1 MADENVKVAVR
12 VRPFNSREK
21 ERGSTLIIEMDNPKT
36 IINDPSGEKQPK
48 PFTFDYSFYSHDQFH
63 ELEEDGEQ
71 GVKGLM
77 VADAGKEHIYHNQM
91 FVFNDV
97 GKGVLANAYAGF
109 NTSLF
114 AYGQTGAG
122 KSYSMVGYGVNKG
135 IVPLTFEDLF
145 KTIHEDTNPNVVHRV
160 VFSMLEIYME
170 QVSDLITG
178 VKKKGGLKVRQ
189 DPKKGRFFV
198 QDLSATPV
206 GSFEEIEAQMEKG
219 TNNRTVAATQMNAT
233 SSRAHTLMTMVYEQ
247 IITNPE
253 DKTKITRMSE
263 INLID
268 LAGSERAES
277 TGATGDRLK
286 EGAQINKSLSALGN
300 VISALA
306 AGKKAPFRDSVLTKL
321 LQNSLGGN
329 SKTIMIAA
337 LSPADINYDETLGT
351 LRYADRAKQIKNKAA
366 VNESATDKLIREL
379 KEENARIKAMLEGGG
394 IDMTQVGGTAE
405 MSEEEIAKMKK
416 KMEAEI
422 RAQLSQGE
430 SSLSRMDDDEYETK
444 LAEMR
449 AEFEKG
455 NDTKNEKDEKKKTT
469 PFLQNLNE
477 DEALSGMVIHFIEP
491 NVNTVGRKEKGSEV
505 SPMITLS
512 GLSIKP
518 EHAVITS
525 DGTSTVTLEATGPVL
540 VNGKAPD
547 GAQLLNHKD
556 RVQIGTNHLFVFFN
570 PKNTNLVE
578 GTPEDDITWEFA
590 QGELAEAKGFGA
602 AADGADGKPRAGIT
616 NELRE
621 QIMEL
626 LPMVAEANAISDRLG
641 KKRTFEIMI
650 LSGPAA
656 GLPANEAKV
665 MVKMINLETGNRWML
680 SRSNFID
687 RRFMMQAIMRSAE
700 QGEYDD
706 DDDDEDDD
714 EDEKPDPW
722 YHSPAF
728 VILGCAT
735 CFLDSLTYNIE
746 FDEKVNIVDYKG
758 RNEGQLHFSVYPCTE
773 SGAHLDEDD
782 VNEEP
787 ENLIGQAMYLE
798 MKAHSAQGVK
808 KTNKMKVS
816 YSDPNTKAEIETTE
830 ISDEDALEWDHTHMV
845 KIEKVE
851 REMLEWLKTGSLSC
865 FVKVWQSDDDW
876 VPGTMARQSTTL
888 SVGGR
893 KSKAGGDGGGEA
905 LAHINQVLRVI
916 VKEFNDGERDGK
928 NVVSA
933 VSALLD
939 GKPLVPPG
947 KDVGGPTMAELEQ
960 KLANADE
967 QIRALR
973 RKGTLAVLMTAQGR
987 KSLGAVGSAGG
998 GDNHQQEQVAAMK
1011 AEVERQQGGGG
1022 GGTEK
1027 KSGACVLM

>member
-21 ERGSTLIIEMDNPKT
+21 ERNCKLCIAIDNPKT
-36 IINDPSGEKQPK
+36 VITDPTGEKDPK
-48 PFTFDYSFYSHDQFH
+48 PFTFDYSYYSHDQYH
-63 ELEEDGEQ
+63 ELEADCEEGK
-71 GVKGLM
+71 KGLM
-77 VADAGKEHIYHNQM
+77 VADAGKEEVYHNQM
-91 FVFNDV
+91 YVFNDV
-97 GKGVLANAYAGF
+97 GKGVLKNAYEGF

-122 KSYSMVGYGVNKG
+122 KSYSMVGYGVNIG
-135 IVPLTFEDLF
+135 IVPLTFNDLF
-145 KTIHEDTNPNVVHRV
+145 KTIKEDTNENVVHKV
-160 VFSMLEIYME
+160 LFSMLEIYME
-170 QVSDLITG
+170 QVADLLVPG
-178 VKKKGGLKVRQ
+178 AMKKGGLKVRQ

-198 QDLSATPV
+198 PDLSSRPV
-206 GSFEEIEAQMEKG
+206 GSFEEIDAMMEMG
-219 TNNRTVAATQMNAT
+219 TNNRTVAATKMNAT
-233 SSRAHTLMTMVYEQ
+233 SSRAHTVMTMIYEQ
-247 IITNPE
+247 VITDPVA
-253 DKTKITRMSE
+253 KTKVTRQSE

-277 TGATGDRLK
+277 TGATGDALK
-286 EGAQINKSLSALGN
+286 QGAAINKSLSALGN
-300 VISALA
+300 VITALA
-306 AGKKAPFRDSVLTKL
+306 SGKKPPFRDSVLTKL

-366 VNESATDKLIREL
+366 VNESATDKLIRTLREDNE
-379 KEENARIKAMLEGGG
+379 KMKAMLAAGGM
-394 IDMTQVGGTAE
+394 DMSAVAGTAE

-416 KMEAEI
+416 KMEADI
-422 RAQLSQGE
+422 RAQLAQGE
-430 SSLSRMDDDEYETK
+430 SNLSRMDDDEYENK

-449 AEFEKG
+449 KEFESASLV
-455 NDTKNEKDEKKKTT
+455 KDELGEKKKTT
-469 PFLQNLNE
+469 PYLQNLNE
-477 DEALSGMVIHFIEP
+477 DEALAGMIVHMIEP
-491 NVNTVGRKEKGSEV
+491 GSNSVGKKVKGADSQP
-505 SPMITLS
+505 SITLS
-512 GLSIKP
+512 GLSIK
-518 EHAVITS
+518 EDHAVFES
-525 DGTSTVTLEATGPVL
+525 DGTSTVTLACTGPVL
-540 VNGKAPD
+540 VNGKAPE
-547 GAQLLNHKD
+547 GAQTLNHKD
-556 RVQIGTNHLFVFFN
+556 RVLIGTNHLFVFVN
-570 PKNTNLVE
+570 PKNRHGVE
-578 GTPEDDITWEFA
+578 GTPEEAITWEFA

-602 AADGADGKPRAGIT
+602 SDDSNPRAGIT

-626 LPMVAEANAISDRLG
+626 LPMVAEANAISDRLN

-700 QGEYDD
+700 QGEFDDDDDDD
-706 DDDDEDDD
+706 DDDDEG
-714 EDEKPDPW
+714 EKPDPW

-773 SGAHLDEDD
+773 AGAHLDEDD

-787 ENLIGQAMYLE
+787 ENLIGQPMYLE

-808 KTNKMKVS
+808 KTNKMKVV
-816 YSDPNTKAEIETTE
+816 YTDPYTKVEIETNE
-830 ISDEDALEWDHTHMV
+830 ISDEDALEWDHTHVV
-845 KIEKVE
+845 KVPSVE
-851 REMLEWLKTGSLSC
+851 RDMLEWLKTGSLSC

-888 SVGGR
+888 SVGAGKR
-893 KSKAGGDGGGEA
+893 KSVGGGGEA

-916 VKEFNDGERDGK
+916 VKEFTDGERDGK
-928 NVVSA
+928 NVVNA
-933 VSALLD
+933 VTALLD

-947 KDVGGPTMAELEQ
+947 KDVGGPTVAELEQ
-960 KLANADE
+960 KLTNAEE
-967 QIRALR
+967 QVRALR
-973 RKGTLAVLMTAQGR
+973 RKGTLAVLMSAKGR
-987 KSLGAVGSAGG
+987 KSMSESANEAVKT
-998 GDNHQQEQVAAMK
+998 QVAAMK
-1011 AEVERQQGGGG
+1011 AAVEAQQGGGGGGGGG

-1027 KSGACVLM
+1027 KSGACVVM

>member
-21 ERGSTLIIEMDNPKT
+21 ERGAKLIIEMENPKT
-36 IINDPSGEKQPK
+36 IINDPSGEKDPK
-48 PFTFDYSFYSHDQFH
+48 PFTFDYSYYSHDQYH
-63 ELEEDGEQ
+63 ESDGSE
-71 GVKGLM
+71 GPAGLM
-77 VADAGKEHIYHNQM
+77 IADAGKEEIYHNQEY
-91 FVFNDV
+91 VFNDV
-97 GKGVLANAYAGF
+97 GKGVLQNAYDGF

-135 IVPLTFEDLF
+135 IVPLTFDELF
-145 KTIHEDTNPNVVHRV
+145 KKIHADPDENVVHRV

-170 QVSDLITG
+170 QVSDLVSG

-233 SSRAHTLMTMVYEQ
+233 SSRAHTVMTMVYEQ
-247 IITNPE
+247 IITNPAE
-253 DKTKITRMSE
+253 KTKTTRTSE

-394 IDMTQVGGTAE
+394 LDMSQVGGTGE
-405 MSEEEIAKMKK
+405 MSPEEIAKMKK
-416 KMEAEI
+416 KMEADI
-422 RAQLSQGE
+422 RAQLANNENQA
-430 SSLSRMDDDEYETK
+430 SRMDDGEYEAK
-444 LAEMR
+444 LAQMR
-449 AEFEKG
+449 KEFEAS
-455 NDTKNEKDEKKKTT
+455 NTSKNEQDEKKKSC

-477 DEALSGMVIHFIEP
+477 DEALSGMVVHFIEAG
-491 NVNTVGRKEKGSEV
+491 VNTCGRKEKGAATVPSIV
-505 SPMITLS
+505 LS

-518 EHAVITS
+518 EHAVFES
-525 DGTSTVTLEATGPVL
+525 DGTSTVSCEATGPVL
-540 VNGKAPD
+540 INGKAPE
-547 GAQLLNHKD
+547 GKQTMNHKD
-556 RVQIGTNHLFVFFN
+556 RVQIGTNHLFVFIN
-570 PKNTNLVE
+570 PKNQNSPD
-578 GTPEDDITWEFA
+578 GTPEEDITWEFA

-602 AADGADGKPRAGIT
+602 SDDSNPRAGIT

-626 LPMVAEANAISDRLG
+626 LPMVAEANAISDRLN

-700 QGEYDD
+700 QGEYDE
-706 DDDDEDDD
+706 DDDDEEE
-714 EDEKPDPW
+714 EDGEKPDPW

-773 SGAHLDEDD
+773 QGAHLDEDD

-787 ENLIGQAMYLE
+787 ENLMGQPMFLE
-798 MKAHSAQGVK
+798 MRAHSAQGVK
-808 KTNKMKVS
+808 KTNKMKVVYTDP
-816 YSDPNTKAEIETTE
+816 YSKAEVETSE
-830 ISDEDALEWDHTHMV
+830 IDDEDALEWDHMHMV
-845 KIEKVE
+845 KIPAVD
-851 REMLEWLKTGSLSC
+851 RPILDWLKSGSLSC

-876 VPGTMARQSTTL
+876 VPGTLARQSTTL
-888 SVGGR
+888 SIGGR
-893 KSKAGGDGGGEA
+893 KKSMGGGGGEA

-916 VKEFNDGERDGK
+916 VKEFKEGERDGK
-928 NVVSA
+928 NVVAA
-933 VSALLD
+933 VTALLD
-939 GKPLVPPG
+939 GKPPVPPA
-947 KDVGGPTMAELEQ
+947 KDLNGPTVAELEN
-960 KLANADE
+960 KLQSAEE
-967 QIRALR
+967 QIRSLR
-973 RKGTLAVLMTAQGR
+973 RKGTLAVLMSAKGR
-987 KSLGAVGSAGG
+987 KASNAADQATKEQLAELQKAVAS
-998 GDNHQQEQVAAMK
+998 
-1011 AEVERQQGGGG
+1011 QQGGQQ
-1022 GGTEK
+1022 K
-1027 KSGACVLM
+1027 QKSGACIVM

>member
-21 ERGSTLIIEMDNPKT
+21 GRGSTLIIEMDNPRT
-36 IINDPSGEKQPK
+36 VINDPSGEKAPK
-48 PFTFDYSFYSHDQFH
+48 PFTFDYSYYSHDQYH
-63 ELEEDGEQ
+63 ESDGSE
-71 GVKGLM
+71 GPEGLM
-77 VADAGKEHIYHNQM
+77 VADAGKEEVYHNQM

-97 GKGVLANAYAGF
+97 GKG
-109 NTSLF
+109 
-114 AYGQTGAG
+114 TGAG

-145 KTIHEDTNPNVVHRV
+145 KTIAEDTNENVVHKV

-247 IITNPE
+247 IITNPAE
-253 DKTKITRMSE
+253 KTKTTQ
-263 INLID
+263 
-268 LAGSERAES
+268 S

-286 EGAQINKSLSALGN
+286 EGAQINMSLSALGN

-306 AGKKAPFRDSVLTKL
+306 SGKKAPFRDSVLTKL

-394 IDMTQVGGTAE
+394 IDMTQVGGTQG
-405 MSEEEIAKMKK
+405 MSEEEMEKMKK
-416 KMEAEI
+416 KMEADI
-422 RAQLSQGE
+422 RAQLSLGE
-430 SSLSRMDDDEYETK
+430 QNLARQDDGAYEEK
-444 LAEMR
+444 LAQMR
-449 AEFEKG
+449 KEFEAS
-455 NDTKNEKDEKKKTT
+455 NANKNEKDEKKKTT
-469 PFLQNLNE
+469 PFFQNLNE
-477 DEALSGMVIHFIEP
+477 DEALSGMVVHFI
-491 NVNTVGRKEKGSEV
+491 NDGVNTVGKKVKGS
-505 SPMITLS
+505 SAQPAITLS
-512 GLSIKP
+512 GLSIKE
-518 EHAVITS
+518 EHAMVEY
-525 DGTSTVTLEATGPVL
+525 DGTSGVTIENTGPVL
-540 VNGKAPD
+540 VNGKAPE
-547 GAQLLNHKD
+547 GKQALNHKD
-556 RVQIGTNHLFVFFN
+556 RVQFGTNHLFVFMN
-570 PKNTNLVE
+570 PKNSNAGE
-578 GTPEDDITWEFA
+578 GTPDEDISWEFA

-602 AADGADGKPRAGIT
+602 SDDSNPRAGIT

-626 LPMVAEANAISDRLG
+626 LPMVAEANAISDRLN

-665 MVKMINLETGNRWML
+665 MVKMINLET
-680 SRSNFID
+680 
-687 RRFMMQAIMRSAE
+687 
-700 QGEYDD
+700 
-706 DDDDEDDD
+706 
-714 EDEKPDPW
+714 
-722 YHSPAF
+722 
-728 VILGCAT
+728 
-735 CFLDSLTYNIE
+735 DSLTYNIE

-773 SGAHLDEDD
+773 EGAHLDEDD

-787 ENLIGQAMYLE
+787 DNLVGQQMFLE

-808 KTNKMKVS
+808 KTNKMKVV
-816 YSDPNTKAEIETTE
+816 YTDPFSKTEIETNE

-845 KIEKVE
+845 KVPSVDVTF
-851 REMLEWLKTGSLSC
+851 LDWLKTGSLSC

-888 SVGGR
+888 SIGGR
-893 KSKAGGDGGGEA
+893 KKSMGGGNEA
-905 LAHINQVLRVI
+905 LAHIHNHLRVI
-916 VKEFNDGERDGK
+916 VKEFNEGERDGK
-928 NVVSA
+928 NVVAA
-933 VSALLD
+933 VTALLD

-947 KDVGGPTMAELEQ
+947 KDVGGPTIAELEQ
-960 KLANADE
+960 KLSNADE

-973 RKGTLAVLMTAQGR
+973 RKGTLAVLMSAKGR
-987 KSLGAVGSAGG
+987 KSMADTETVISREA
-998 GDNHQQEQVAAMK
+998 QAQVAAMK
-1011 AEVERQQGGGG
+1011 QAVDAQQGGGSG
-1022 GGTEK
+1022 GSEK

>member
-1 MADENVKVAVR
+1 MR
-12 VRPFNSREK
+12 LHIPM
-21 ERGSTLIIEMDNPKT
+21 TLTVM
-36 IINDPSGEKQPK
+36 
-48 PFTFDYSFYSHDQFH
+48 
-63 ELEEDGEQ
+63 
-71 GVKGLM
+71 
-77 VADAGKEHIYHNQM
+77 
-91 FVFNDV
+91 
-97 GKGVLANAYAGF
+97 
-109 NTSLF
+109 
-114 AYGQTGAG
+114 TG
-122 KSYSMVGYGVNKG
+122 
-135 IVPLTFEDLF
+135 T
-145 KTIHEDTNPNVVHRV
+145 
-160 VFSMLEIYME
+160 
-170 QVSDLITG
+170 
-178 VKKKGGLKVRQ
+178 
-189 DPKKGRFFV
+189 
-198 QDLSATPV
+198 
-206 GSFEEIEAQMEKG
+206 
-219 TNNRTVAATQMNAT
+219 
-233 SSRAHTLMTMVYEQ
+233 
-247 IITNPE
+247 
-253 DKTKITRMSE
+253 SE

-286 EGAQINKSLSALGN
+286 EGAQINMSLSALGN

-306 AGKKAPFRDSVLTKL
+306 SGKKAPFRDSVLTKL

-394 IDMTQVGGTAE
+394 IDMTQVGGTQG
-405 MSEEEIAKMKK
+405 MSEEEMEKMKK
-416 KMEAEI
+416 KMEADI
-422 RAQLSQGE
+422 RAQLSLGE
-430 SSLSRMDDDEYETK
+430 QNLARQDDGAYEEK
-444 LAEMR
+444 LAQMR
-449 AEFEKG
+449 KEFEAS
-455 NDTKNEKDEKKKTT
+455 NANKNEKDEKKKTT
-469 PFLQNLNE
+469 PFFQNLNE
-477 DEALSGMVIHFIEP
+477 DEALSGMVVHFI
-491 NVNTVGRKEKGSEV
+491 NVGVNTVGKKVKGS
-505 SPMITLS
+505 SAQPAITLS
-512 GLSIKP
+512 GLSIKE
-518 EHAVITS
+518 EHAMVEY
-525 DGTSTVTLEATGPVL
+525 DGTSGVTIENTGPVL
-540 VNGKAPD
+540 VNGKAPE
-547 GAQLLNHKD
+547 GKQALNHKD
-556 RVQIGTNHLFVFFN
+556 RVQFGTNHLFVFMN
-570 PKNTNLVE
+570 PKNSNPVE
-578 GTPEDDITWEFA
+578 GTPDEDISWEFA

-602 AADGADGKPRAGIT
+602 SDDSNPRAGIT

-626 LPMVAEANAISDRLG
+626 LPMVAEANAISDRLN

-687 RRFMMQAIMRSAE
+687 RRFMMQAIMRNAE

-706 DDDDEDDD
+706 DDDDDDDDD
-714 EDEKPDPW
+714 EADRPDPW

-773 SGAHLDEDD
+773 EGAHLDEDD

-787 ENLIGQAMYLE
+787 DNLVGQQMFLE

-808 KTNKMKVS
+808 KTNKMKVV
-816 YSDPNTKAEIETTE
+816 YTDPFSKTEIETNE

-845 KIEKVE
+845 KVPSVDVTF
-851 REMLEWLKTGSLSC
+851 LDWLKTGSLSC

-888 SVGGR
+888 SIGGR
-893 KSKAGGDGGGEA
+893 KKSMGGGNEA
-905 LAHINQVLRVI
+905 LAHIHNHLRVI
-916 VKEFNDGERDGK
+916 VKEFNEGERDGK
-928 NVVSA
+928 NVVAA
-933 VSALLD
+933 VTALLD

-947 KDVGGPTMAELEQ
+947 KDVGGPTIAELEQ
-960 KLANADE
+960 KLSNADE

-973 RKGTLAVLMTAQGR
+973 RKGTLAVLMSAKGR
-987 KSLGAVGSAGG
+987 KSMADTETVISREA
-998 GDNHQQEQVAAMK
+998 QAQVAAMK
-1011 AEVERQQGGGG
+1011 QAVDAQQGGGSG
-1022 GGTEK
+1022 GSEK

>member
-1 MADENVKVAVR
+1 M
-12 VRPFNSREK
+12 
-21 ERGSTLIIEMDNPKT
+21 TLTVM
-36 IINDPSGEKQPK
+36 
-48 PFTFDYSFYSHDQFH
+48 
-63 ELEEDGEQ
+63 
-71 GVKGLM
+71 
-77 VADAGKEHIYHNQM
+77 
-91 FVFNDV
+91 
-97 GKGVLANAYAGF
+97 
-109 NTSLF
+109 
-114 AYGQTGAG
+114 TG
-122 KSYSMVGYGVNKG
+122 
-135 IVPLTFEDLF
+135 T
-145 KTIHEDTNPNVVHRV
+145 
-160 VFSMLEIYME
+160 
-170 QVSDLITG
+170 
-178 VKKKGGLKVRQ
+178 
-189 DPKKGRFFV
+189 
-198 QDLSATPV
+198 
-206 GSFEEIEAQMEKG
+206 
-219 TNNRTVAATQMNAT
+219 
-233 SSRAHTLMTMVYEQ
+233 
-247 IITNPE
+247 
-253 DKTKITRMSE
+253 SE

-286 EGAQINKSLSALGN
+286 EGAQINMSLSALGN

-306 AGKKAPFRDSVLTKL
+306 SGKKAPFRDSVLTKL

-394 IDMTQVGGTAE
+394 IDMTQVGGTQG
-405 MSEEEIAKMKK
+405 MSEEEMEKMKK
-416 KMEAEI
+416 KMEADI
-422 RAQLSQGE
+422 RAQLSLGE
-430 SSLSRMDDDEYETK
+430 QNLARQDDGAYEEK
-444 LAEMR
+444 LAQMR
-449 AEFEKG
+449 KEFEAS
-455 NDTKNEKDEKKKTT
+455 NANKNEKDEKKKTT
-469 PFLQNLNE
+469 PFFQNLNE
-477 DEALSGMVIHFIEP
+477 DEALSGMVVHFI
-491 NVNTVGRKEKGSEV
+491 NVGVNTVGKKVKGS
-505 SPMITLS
+505 SAQPAITLS
-512 GLSIKP
+512 GLSIKE
-518 EHAVITS
+518 EHAMVEY
-525 DGTSTVTLEATGPVL
+525 DGTSGVTIENTGPVL
-540 VNGKAPD
+540 VNGKAPE
-547 GAQLLNHKD
+547 GKQALNHKD
-556 RVQIGTNHLFVFFN
+556 RVQFGTNHLFVFMN
-570 PKNTNLVE
+570 PKNSNPVE
-578 GTPEDDITWEFA
+578 GTPDEDISWEFA

-602 AADGADGKPRAGIT
+602 SDDSNPRAGIT

-626 LPMVAEANAISDRLG
+626 LPMVAEANAISDRLN

-687 RRFMMQAIMRSAE
+687 RRFMMQAIMRNAE

-706 DDDDEDDD
+706 DDDDDDDDD
-714 EDEKPDPW
+714 EADRPDPW

-773 SGAHLDEDD
+773 EGAHLDEDD

-787 ENLIGQAMYLE
+787 DNLVGQQMFLE

-808 KTNKMKVS
+808 KTNKMKVV
-816 YSDPNTKAEIETTE
+816 YTDPFSKTEIETNE

-845 KIEKVE
+845 KVPSVDVTF
-851 REMLEWLKTGSLSC
+851 LDWLKTGSLSC

-888 SVGGR
+888 SIGGR
-893 KSKAGGDGGGEA
+893 KKSMGGGNEA
-905 LAHINQVLRVI
+905 LAHIHNHLRVI
-916 VKEFNDGERDGK
+916 VKEFNEGERDGK
-928 NVVSA
+928 NVVAA
-933 VSALLD
+933 VTALLD

-947 KDVGGPTMAELEQ
+947 KDVGGPTIAELEQ
-960 KLANADE
+960 KLSNADE

-973 RKGTLAVLMTAQGR
+973 RKGTLAVLMSAKGR
-987 KSLGAVGSAGG
+987 KSMADTETVISREA
-998 GDNHQQEQVAAMK
+998 QAQVAAMK
-1011 AEVERQQGGGG
+1011 QAVDAQQGGGSG
-1022 GGTEK
+1022 GSEK

>member
-1 MADENVKVAVR
+1 M
-12 VRPFNSREK
+12 
-21 ERGSTLIIEMDNPKT
+21 
-36 IINDPSGEKQPK
+36 
-48 PFTFDYSFYSHDQFH
+48 
-63 ELEEDGEQ
+63 
-71 GVKGLM
+71 
-77 VADAGKEHIYHNQM
+77 
-91 FVFNDV
+91 
-97 GKGVLANAYAGF
+97 
-109 NTSLF
+109 
-114 AYGQTGAG
+114 TG
-122 KSYSMVGYGVNKG
+122 
-135 IVPLTFEDLF
+135 T
-145 KTIHEDTNPNVVHRV
+145 
-160 VFSMLEIYME
+160 
-170 QVSDLITG
+170 
-178 VKKKGGLKVRQ
+178 
-189 DPKKGRFFV
+189 
-198 QDLSATPV
+198 
-206 GSFEEIEAQMEKG
+206 
-219 TNNRTVAATQMNAT
+219 
-233 SSRAHTLMTMVYEQ
+233 
-247 IITNPE
+247 
-253 DKTKITRMSE
+253 SE

-286 EGAQINKSLSALGN
+286 EGAQINMSLSALGN

-306 AGKKAPFRDSVLTKL
+306 SGKKAPFRDSVLTKL

-394 IDMTQVGGTAE
+394 IDMTQVGGTQG
-405 MSEEEIAKMKK
+405 MSEEEMEKMKK
-416 KMEAEI
+416 KMEADI
-422 RAQLSQGE
+422 RAQLSLGE
-430 SSLSRMDDDEYETK
+430 QNLARQDDGAYEEK
-444 LAEMR
+444 LAQMR
-449 AEFEKG
+449 KEFEAS
-455 NDTKNEKDEKKKTT
+455 NANKNEKDEKKKTT
-469 PFLQNLNE
+469 PFFQNLNE
-477 DEALSGMVIHFIEP
+477 DEALSGMVVHFI
-491 NVNTVGRKEKGSEV
+491 NDGVNTVGKKVKGS
-505 SPMITLS
+505 SAQPAITLS
-512 GLSIKP
+512 GLSIKE
-518 EHAVITS
+518 EHAMVEY
-525 DGTSTVTLEATGPVL
+525 DGTSGVTIENTGPVL
-540 VNGKAPD
+540 VNGKAPE
-547 GAQLLNHKD
+547 GKQALNHKD
-556 RVQIGTNHLFVFFN
+556 RVQFGTNHLFVFMN
-570 PKNTNLVE
+570 PKNTNPVE
-578 GTPEDDITWEFA
+578 GTPDEDISWEFA

-602 AADGADGKPRAGIT
+602 SDDSNPRAGIT

-626 LPMVAEANAISDRLG
+626 LPMVAEANAISDRLN

-687 RRFMMQAIMRSAE
+687 RRFMMQAIMRNAE

-706 DDDDEDDD
+706 DDDDDDDDD
-714 EDEKPDPW
+714 EADRPDPW

-773 SGAHLDEDD
+773 EGAHLDEDD

-787 ENLIGQAMYLE
+787 DNLVGQQMFLE

-808 KTNKMKVS
+808 KTNKMKVV
-816 YSDPNTKAEIETTE
+816 YTDPFSKTEIETNE

-845 KIEKVE
+845 KVPSVDVTF
-851 REMLEWLKTGSLSC
+851 LDWLKTGSLSC

-888 SVGGR
+888 SIGGR
-893 KSKAGGDGGGEA
+893 KKSMGGGNEA
-905 LAHINQVLRVI
+905 LAHIHNHLRVI
-916 VKEFNDGERDGK
+916 VKEFNEGERDGK
-928 NVVSA
+928 NVVAA
-933 VSALLD
+933 VTALLD

-947 KDVGGPTMAELEQ
+947 KDVGGPTIAELEQ
-960 KLANADE
+960 KLTNADE

-973 RKGTLAVLMTAQGR
+973 RKGTLAVLMSAKGR
-987 KSLGAVGSAGG
+987 KSMADTETVISREA
-998 GDNHQQEQVAAMK
+998 QAQVAAMK
-1011 AEVERQQGGGG
+1011 QAVDAQQGGGSG
-1022 GGTEK
+1022 GSEK